1 MSTLRPVKEI
11 VRDIMQPHGEVL
23 IRCRTSFVRCD
34 DAGRQEAF
42 QTKHAYAVTRSH
54 ANELERAGYAQILTD
69 EADQLFAR
77 AEIRARA
84 AA

>member
-1 MSTLRPVKEI
+1 MNALRPVKEI
-11 VRDIMQPHGEVL
+11 IRDIMLSDAEVL

-34 DAGRQEAF
+34 EAGRQESF
-42 QTKHAYAVTRSH
+42 MPGHAYATTRSH

-77 AEIRARA
+77 AEIRARSA
-84 AA
+84 A